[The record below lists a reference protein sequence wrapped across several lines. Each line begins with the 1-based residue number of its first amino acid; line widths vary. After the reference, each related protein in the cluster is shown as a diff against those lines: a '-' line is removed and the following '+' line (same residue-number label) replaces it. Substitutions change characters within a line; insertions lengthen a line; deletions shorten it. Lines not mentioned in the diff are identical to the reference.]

1 MGTGIGLF
9 LPWEN
14 EVESLGLGFAHWEL
28 GKRTEIVMGE
38 SLIVFNL

>member
-14 EVESLGLGFAHWEL
+14 GIESLGLGFAHWEL
-28 GKRTEIVMGE
+28 GKKK
-38 SLIVFNL
+38 